1 MKAGAVHLLATERHV
16 DQSLREGHPATTARL
31 FLRERVLRAT
41 EPKALRSA
49 TPEMTHLATAIAYDR
64 LNQLPTTGHAVVGA
78 LDDALGALRRA
89 GAGVSA
95 LRRAR
100 HARGELLARLLE
112 QTDASLARAG
122 AFDDRAIGWV
132 AAEIIDRAGTEELPA
147 SVTIDGLF
155 EWDPS
160 TFAWVEALARRIPV
174 TVRMPRF
181 ATVLASAGTTHQTN
195 LLATGPD
202 ALLSELEARWH
213 DLPGAP
219 ELELFDAVM
228 PTPVSL
234 VEAATPG
241 AEARA
246 IVSAV
251 RDALAAGANAE
262 AIAIAVPALDES
274 FLEPLRAAFG
284 EARIAFAEPRGR
296 PPIAAPAVQAALGWL
311 DLAVA
316 LQRDGLIDLLRSHA
330 VDSAPFVDGETL
342 EHRRR
347 AALALAA
354 RLARVPVGTDHDR
367 TLLQQVLAAEIDS
380 RSGDAWMIDA
390 LGRILSA
397 LSDLVEPLP
406 RSVLA
411 RKLLV
416 AWARMGLGESASR
429 ALQAFLARED
439 SSPEAEVLAALVRE
453 EAVGLGALVEALHRV
468 EEAALV
474 LGEGD
479 TPVSAARLRAEIDHA
494 LAGVAPRGT
503 RRAGAVRIVR
513 VSDVARYP
521 TELLI
526 VARAVEGAF
535 GVSPD
540 GSLVSDDLAA
550 MLPSG
555 RRPLP
560 LRLLTAAK
568 LTELV
573 CAIAASGRLL
583 ITRST
588 SDAEGRAC
596 APHALFSELRAAY
609 SVTVEPA
616 SAVSPT
622 SSVLSERGAELVA
635 LGMGSE
641 PHDADIARR
650 VSIERERLAF
660 FFDPTRSAGP
670 VSGAVAD
677 EPEARQRLREAFGGT
692 QAKPIAATSIERAAL
707 CRFAVFATRVLGA
720 SPSDTVGEGL
730 EPWQKG
736 SLIHR
741 ALQAAFEAIRARG
754 EGATRAELEALASAA
769 ARKAVLR
776 DKSSALFRAE
786 VERALRDVAAVVA
799 WSLDD
804 PSDFEFAY
812 GERAFGDRRPE
823 RARSNRGD
831 PSWPALAIGEGA
843 ASVFVG
849 GRIDRIDS
857 SRDGSRVRII
867 DYKTGALP
875 AWKDVGTRLF
885 QPPLY
890 AYAVLRQMG
899 QLSLTETRALYLDTS
914 KRPCKVLPAEDK
926 QVLSTQRIAEAQKRA
941 ASLVGRLWRGDVAP
955 RPADAQVCAR
965 CDVRDVCRRPA
976 AMPVE
981 ELDPEAEGGGG

>member
-1 MKAGAVHLLATERHV
+1 MKDGAVRLLATERHV
-16 DQSLREGHPATTARL
+16 DHSLREGHPAITERV
-31 FLRERVLRAT
+31 FLREMALRAT
-41 EPKALRSA
+41 EPKALRAA

-64 LNQLPTTGHAVVGA
+64 LNGAPGHAVVGA

-89 GAGVSA
+89 GADAHA

-100 HARGELLARLLE
+100 HARADLLARLLE
-112 QTDASLARAG
+112 QTDSSLARAG
-122 AFDDRAIGWV
+122 VFDDRAIGWI
-132 AAEIIDRAGTEELPA
+132 AAERIERAGTEELPA

-155 EWDPS
+155 EWDAS
-160 TFAWVEALARRIPV
+160 TFAWVEALARRVPV

-181 ATVLASAGTTHQTN
+181 GETSHLAP
-195 LLATGPD
+195 GPD

-219 ELELFDAVM
+219 ELELFDAAM
-228 PTPVSL
+228 PATVSL
-234 VEAATPG
+234 VEAATPS

-246 IVSAV
+246 IVGAV
-251 RDALAAGANAE
+251 RAALADGANAE
-262 AIAIAVPALDES
+262 AIAIVVPALDES

-284 EARIAFAEPRGR
+284 EASIAFAEPRGR
-296 PPIAAPAVQAALGWL
+296 PPIAAPGVQAALGWL
-311 DLAVA
+311 DLAVT
-316 LQRDGLIDLLRSHA
+316 LHRDGLIDLLRSHA
-330 VDSAPFVDGETL
+330 VDPAPFVDGETL
-342 EHRRR
+342 EERRR
-347 AALALAA
+347 SALALAA

-367 TLLQQVLAAEIDS
+367 TLLQQVLAAQIDP
-380 RSGDAWMIDA
+380 RSADVWMVDA

-397 LSDLVEPLP
+397 LSDMAEPLP
-406 RSVLA
+406 RAVLA
-411 RKLLV
+411 HKLL
-416 AWARMGLGESASR
+416 AGWEKMGLGEAASR
-429 ALQAFLARED
+429 ALRAFLAREA
-439 SSPEAEVLAALVRE
+439 SSHEGEVLAGLVRE

-468 EEAALV
+468 EDAARA

-526 VARAVEGAF
+526 IARVSEGAF
-535 GVSPD
+535 DVSPD
-540 GSLVSDDLAA
+540 GSLVADDLAA

-560 LRLLTAAK
+560 MRLLTAARQ
-568 LTELV
+568 TELV

-588 SDAEGRAC
+588 SDADGRAC
-596 APHALFSELRAAY
+596 APHALFSELQAAHP
-609 SVTVEPA
+609 VTNEPA
-616 SAVSPT
+616 SAVSPAST
-622 SSVLSERGAELVA
+622 VLSQRGAELLA
-635 LGMGSE
+635 LAMGSE
-641 PHDADIARR
+641 PSDADIGRR
-650 VSIERERLAF
+650 VGIERERLAF
-660 FFDPTRSAGP
+660 FFDPTRAAGP
-670 VSGAVAD
+670 ISGAVSD
-677 EPEARQRLREAFGGT
+677 EPEARDRLRGAFGGT

-720 SPSDTVGEGL
+720 APSDTVGEGL

-741 ALQAAFEAIRARG
+741 ALQVAFEAIRARG
-754 EGATRAELEALASAA
+754 EGATRAELEAVASAA
-769 ARKAVLR
+769 SRKAVLR
-776 DKSSALFRAE
+776 DKSSPLFRAE

-804 PSDFEFAY
+804 PSGFVFAH
-812 GERAFGDRRPE
+812 GERPFGDPRAE
-823 RARSNRGD
+823 RARASRGD
-831 PSWPALAIGEGA
+831 TAWPALAIGEGA
-843 ASVFVG
+843 ATVFVG

-857 SRDGSRVRII
+857 SRDGTRMRII

-914 KRPCKVLPAEDK
+914 KRPCRVLPAEDK
-926 QVLSTQRIAEAQKRA
+926 QVLSTHRIAEAQKRA

-981 ELDPEAEGGGG
+981 ELDPEAEGGSG